1 MAGSGGSGHGRE
13 RSNSGRKRK
22 YEDQSDCGKNHKG
35 IYLESR
41 IFQSWLQAKFD
52 AGYESCSD
60 SDCSCLLQLRA
71 SVAVFL
77 QLCLFLKFVILN
89 NCFLFLQDCRPL
101 HQSSLRFCSA
111 FAIVTTEQIFPF
123 VSDLHGHPRQLF
135 CFRFVL
141 HALLHY
147 RNLIQLPK

>member
-101 HQSSLRFCSA
+101 HQSSLRFFSA
-111 FAIVTTEQIFPF
+111 FAIVTTEQIFPLYPTCMGIHDNCF
-123 VSDLHGHPRQLF
+123 AFASYCTHF
-135 CFRFVL
+135 C
-141 HALLHY
+141 
-147 RNLIQLPK
+147 ITET